1 MSNKDNV
8 YIFGHKKPDTDT
20 ICSAM
25 AYAHLKREM
34 GLSGAVAYRLGEIN
48 QETAYVLEHFE
59 QAVPQELKDVKLQ
72 ISDLDIYKP
81 VTLLESQPI
90 KLAWDIMQQEETS
103 RLVPVVDAG
112 GKLKGI
118 IGIGDITEIFMEDG
132 EDISLSKYEILYEN
146 FISTLSGSK
155 VGGGYGYEKLSG
167 RLFIGDV
174 CEGVEV
180 SDKDIIITSNAD
192 EAWRLA
198 YQYDFGC
205 IILADGK
212 KPKNFENFK
221 CALVCVEASALKVA
235 NLIKQAISIGS
246 IMKPK
251 DIIAF
256 YEDTYLDA
264 VFETMR
270 NTRFRNFPILHRDGS
285 LYGILSRRHV
295 MGVPG
300 KKVILVDHNEKGQS
314 ADGLDQAEII
324 EIIDHHRIADLQ
336 TNAAPYSRIEPV
348 GCTSTIIYKLYKENG
363 VDIPKG
369 IAGLML
375 SAILSDTLKF
385 SSPTCTPQDEEVGR
399 ELARIA
405 GVDIDAYASEMFK
418 AGTNMDAMSVREMLE
433 VDQKP
438 FTFGKASA
446 YVSQIMVMDLPSM
459 LARKDEILAEM
470 EAFRAEVECDL
481 ITFMVTDL
489 TQNGSELFA
498 VGGAKDLVEMAF
510 GMKPAENSIFLPD
523 VVSRKKQIV
532 PILTQMANTP
542 S

>member
-1 MSNKDNV
+1 
-8 YIFGHKKPDTDT
+8 
-20 ICSAM
+20 
-25 AYAHLKREM
+25 
-34 GLSGAVAYRLGEIN
+34 
-48 QETAYVLEHFE
+48 
-59 QAVPQELKDVKLQ
+59 
-72 ISDLDIYKP
+72 
-81 VTLLESQPI
+81 
-90 KLAWDIMQQEETS
+90 
-103 RLVPVVDAG
+103 
-112 GKLKGI
+112 
-118 IGIGDITEIFMEDG
+118 
-132 EDISLSKYEILYEN
+132 
-146 FISTLSGSK
+146 
-155 VGGGYGYEKLSG
+155 
-167 RLFIGDV
+167 
-174 CEGVEV
+174 
-180 SDKDIIITSNAD
+180 
-192 EAWRLA
+192 
-198 YQYDFGC
+198 
-205 IILADGK
+205 
-212 KPKNFENFK
+212 
-221 CALVCVEASALKVA
+221 LVCVEASALKVA

-314 ADGLDQAEII
+314 AEGLDQAEII

-363 VDIPKG
+363 IDIPKS

-385 SSPTCTPQDEEVGR
+385 SSPTCTQQDEEVAR
-399 ELARIA
+399 ELAKIA
-405 GVDIDAYASEMFK
+405 QVDIDAYASEMFK

-438 FTFGKASA
+438 FTFGKATS

-470 EAFRAEVECDL
+470 EVFRAEVECDL

-498 VGGAKDLVEMAF
+498 VGKAKDLVDMAF